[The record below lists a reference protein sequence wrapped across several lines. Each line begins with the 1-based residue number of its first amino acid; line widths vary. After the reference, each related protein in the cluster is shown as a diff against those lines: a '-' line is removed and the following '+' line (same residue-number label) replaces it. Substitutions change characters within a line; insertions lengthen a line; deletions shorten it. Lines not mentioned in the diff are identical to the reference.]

1 MQECPNRQMALSF
14 NQQTHYCFLCY
25 YSRCPQSV
33 ILSARIF
40 DCSLPEREFEI
51 REISHNSAFAIPL
64 FINPVTSKEM
74 EMTETHVK
82 VLTFSVAKQHHRITE
97 FSEFERDFKC
107 ASVLKAGWKM
117 GGYSGKKRKRHKW
130 SSTSQWRGRIYTW
143 KRQDLFF
150 FFIITFGIGFLLFMV
165 KIPANDCTVMITS
178 IYSKQGN

>member
-33 ILSARIF
+33 ILSTRIF

-64 FINPVTSKEM
+64 FINPVTPSKEM
-74 EMTETHVK
+74 EITETHVK
-82 VLTFSVAKQHHRITE
+82 DLTFSVAKQHHRITE

-107 ASVLKAGWKM
+107 ASVLKAG
-117 GGYSGKKRKRHKW
+117 
-130 SSTSQWRGRIYTW
+130 
-143 KRQDLFF
+143 
-150 FFIITFGIGFLLFMV
+150 
-165 KIPANDCTVMITS
+165 
-178 IYSKQGN
+178 

>member
-33 ILSARIF
+33 ILSTRIF

-64 FINPVTSKEM
+64 FINPVTPSKEM
-74 EMTETHVK
+74 EITETHVK
-82 VLTFSVAKQHHRITE
+82 DLTFSVAKQHHRITE

-117 GGYSGKKRKRHKW
+117 GGHSGKKRKRHKW
-130 SSTSQWRGRIYTW
+130 SSTLDTISV
-143 KRQDLFF
+143 KRQNLYMKMTRFVFLFYNYF
-150 FFIITFGIGFLLFMV
+150 WNWLSFVYG
-165 KIPANDCTVMITS
+165 
-178 IYSKQGN
+178 